1 MSGLMPGFGAAWT
14 AHPADDGLF
23 LGMGGDELA
32 FDLEL
37 LGQGALLVAVGTALA
52 RMRTL
57 RVER

>member
-1 MSGLMPGFGAAWT
+1 MPGFGAAWT
-14 AHPADDGLF
+14 AHPADDGLL

-32 FDLEL
+32 FDLEF

>member
-1 MSGLMPGFGAAWT
+1 MPGFGAAWT

-23 LGMGGDELA
+23 FDMGGDELA